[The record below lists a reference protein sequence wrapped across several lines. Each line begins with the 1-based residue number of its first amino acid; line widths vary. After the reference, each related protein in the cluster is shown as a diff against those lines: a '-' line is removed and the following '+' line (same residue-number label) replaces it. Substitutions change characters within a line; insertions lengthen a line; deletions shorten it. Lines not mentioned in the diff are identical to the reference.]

1 MDILGLHHVAVKTA
15 NFEAMRAFY
24 TEVLGLPHVGGF
36 PGRPVIFLGAGDT
49 TIELVGGDAPAE
61 PRGQGW
67 AHVALRVASTDAA
80 AAELAGR
87 GISFHVAP
95 KDFPPDA
102 PTVRIAFFRDPD
114 GNELELFEV
123 LTPGS

>member
-24 TEVLGLPHVGGF
+24 TDVLGLPVVGGF
-36 PGRPVIFLGAGDT
+36 AGRPIIFLGAGDT
-49 TIELVGGDAPAE
+49 TIELVGGNAPAE

-67 AHVALRVASTDAA
+67 AHVALRVASTDAV
-80 AAELAGR
+80 AAELTGR
-87 GISFHVAP
+87 GVSFHDGP
-95 KDFPPDA
+95 RSFPPDA
-102 PTVRIAFFRDPD
+102 PTARSAFFRDPD

-123 LTPGS
+123 LTPGG